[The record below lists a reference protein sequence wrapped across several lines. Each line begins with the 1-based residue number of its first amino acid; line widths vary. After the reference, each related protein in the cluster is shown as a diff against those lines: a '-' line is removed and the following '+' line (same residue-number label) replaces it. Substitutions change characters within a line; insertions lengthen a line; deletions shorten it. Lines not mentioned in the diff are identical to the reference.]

1 MDQPDPEVVDAVLS
15 LTIAVA
21 AGDDEAIE
29 LLLRAEEPGDLA
41 VAGSHV
47 IWRMATALGQLVEP
61 RRSPA
66 QMLHVFSQALKDES
80 GGMSG

>member
-1 MDQPDPEVVDAVLS
+1 MDQPDPELVDAVLS
-15 LTIAVA
+15 LTIAIA

-29 LLLRAEEPGDLA
+29 LLLRAHDPGDLA
-41 VAGSHV
+41 IAGSHV

-61 RRSPA
+61 GRTPP